1 VTIFRE
7 LIHNEQYRVKGIEL
21 RKVFHEV
28 QAYCMPS
35 IQWDGKWL
43 QPPRSACSFNLGLSA
58 DFTLLHIM
66 CDNFLHLMLVEH
78 RFNFLICCNGTGVTP
93 WALACSAISIA
104 LCASKWLPNQILP
117 FYLINPSLSS

>member
-28 QAYCMPS
+28 QTYCMPS

-78 RFNFLICCNGTGVTP
+78 RFNFLICCNGTRVTP

-104 LCASKWLPNQILP
+104 LCASK
-117 FYLINPSLSS
+117 